1 MLRSSKMIWDNKTP
15 GIPDEFFLREE
26 EVPITKEEVRSI
38 VISKLRLKE
47 TNSVIDIGCGSGS
60 ITVELCLQCQKGKV
74 FGVDLDLQAVN
85 LTKKNL
91 EQFKVYAEIKQGDA
105 MDILESLPFV
115 DGIVIGGTTG
125 RTEELIDRSINK
137 LNNGGRLVIT
147 TILIET
153 MYKAMKT
160 VNESNLLEDIDF
172 TQIIIS
178 KGRRTKTGTMLLA
191 RNPVLVISAT
201 KK

>member
-1 MLRSSKMIWDNKTP
+1 MAWNSKSP

-38 VISKLRLKE
+38 IISKLRLSE
-47 TNSVIDIGCGSGS
+47 NSSVIDIGCGSGS

-74 FGVDLDLQAVN
+74 FGVDLDSQAVN
-85 LTKKNL
+85 LTKNNL
-91 EQFKVYAEIKQGDA
+91 EKFKVYAEIRLGNA
-105 MDILESLPFV
+105 MDILESLPLV

-125 RTEELIDRSINK
+125 KTEALIDQSISK
-137 LNNGGRLVIT
+137 LNHGGRLVIT

-153 MYKAMKT
+153 MFKAMKT
-160 VNESNLLEDIDF
+160 VNESNLLKDIDF

-178 KGRRTKTGTMLLA
+178 KGRRTKTGTMMLA

-201 KK
+201 KI

>member
-1 MLRSSKMIWDNKTP
+1 MAWNSKSP

-38 VISKLRLKE
+38 IISKLRLSE
-47 TNSVIDIGCGSGS
+47 NSSVIDIGCGSGS

-74 FGVDLDLQAVN
+74 FGVDLDSQAVN
-85 LTKKNL
+85 LTKNNL
-91 EQFKVYAEIKQGDA
+91 EKFKVYAEIKLGNA
-105 MDILESLPFV
+105 MDILESLPLV

-125 RTEELIDRSINK
+125 KTEALIDQSISK
-137 LNNGGRLVIT
+137 LNHGGRLVIT

-153 MYKAMKT
+153 MFKAMKT
-160 VNESNLLEDIDF
+160 VNESNLLKDIDF

-178 KGRRTKTGTMLLA
+178 KGRRTKTGTMMLA

-201 KK
+201 KI

>member
-1 MLRSSKMIWDNKTP
+1 MFWNSKTP
-15 GIPDEFFLREE
+15 GIPDEFFFREE
-26 EVPITKEEVRSI
+26 EIPITKEEIRSI
-38 VISKLRLKE
+38 IISKLRLKE

-60 ITVELCLQCQKGKV
+60 ITVELCLQCQKGTV

-91 EQFKVYAEIKQGDA
+91 EKFKVHADIRHGNA

-125 RTEELIDRSINK
+125 KTEELIDQSISR
-137 LNNGGRLVIT
+137 LNIGGRLVIT
-147 TILIET
+147 SILIET
-153 MYKAMKT
+153 MFKAIKT
-160 VNESNLLEDIDF
+160 VNESNFLKDIDF

-178 KGRRTKTGTMLLA
+178 KGRRTTTGTMMLA
-191 RNPVLVISAT
+191 RNPVMIISAT
-201 KK
+201 KI

>member
-1 MLRSSKMIWDNKTP
+1 MLHSSKIIWDNKTP
-15 GIPDEFFLREE
+15 GIPDDFFLREE

-91 EQFKVYAEIKQGDA
+91 EQFKVYAEIRQGDA
-105 MDILESLPFV
+105 LDILESLPFV
-115 DGIVIGGTTG
+115 DGIVVGGTTG
-125 RTEELIDRSINK
+125 RTEELINMSINK

-153 MYKAMKT
+153 MFKAMKT
-160 VNESNLLEDIDF
+160 VNESNFLEDIDF

>member
-1 MLRSSKMIWDNKTP
+1 MIWDNKTP

-91 EQFKVYAEIKQGDA
+91 EQFKVYAEIRQGDA

-160 VNESNLLEDIDF
+160 VNESNFLEDIDF

>member
-1 MLRSSKMIWDNKTP
+1 MTWDNKTP

-91 EQFKVYAEIKQGDA
+91 EQFKVFAEIRQGDA
-105 MDILESLPFV
+105 MDILASLPFV

-125 RTEELIDRSINK
+125 RTEELIDLSINK
-137 LNNGGRLVIT
+137 LKNGGRLVIT

-153 MYKAMKT
+153 MFKAMKT
-160 VNESNLLEDIDF
+160 VNESNFLKDIDF

-201 KK
+201 KI

>member
-1 MLRSSKMIWDNKTP
+1 MAWNSKSP

-38 VISKLRLKE
+38 IISKLRLSE
-47 TNSVIDIGCGSGS
+47 NSSVIDIGCGSGS

-74 FGVDLDLQAVN
+74 FGVDLDSQAVN
-85 LTKKNL
+85 LTKNNL
-91 EQFKVYAEIKQGDA
+91 EKFKVYAEIRLGNA
-105 MDILESLPFV
+105 MDILESLPLV

-125 RTEELIDRSINK
+125 KTEALIDQSISK
-137 LNNGGRLVIT
+137 LNHGGRLVIT

-153 MYKAMKT
+153 MFKAMKT
-160 VNESNLLEDIDF
+160 VNESNLLKDIDF

-178 KGRRTKTGTMLLA
+178 KGRRTKTGTMMLA

-201 KK
+201 KL

>member
-1 MLRSSKMIWDNKTP
+1 MTWDNKTP

-91 EQFKVYAEIKQGDA
+91 EQFKVYAEIRQGDA
-105 MDILESLPFV
+105 MDILEALPFV

-125 RTEELIDRSINK
+125 KTEELIDLSINK

-153 MYKAMKT
+153 MFKAMKT
-160 VNESNLLEDIDF
+160 VNKSNFLKDIDF
-172 TQIIIS
+172 TQVIIS

-201 KK
+201 KI

>member
-1 MLRSSKMIWDNKTP
+1 MTWDNKTP

-26 EVPITKEEVRSI
+26 EVPITKEEIRSI

-60 ITVELCLQCQKGKV
+60 ITVELCLQCQNGKV

-91 EQFKVYAEIKQGDA
+91 EKFKVYAEIRQGDA

-125 RTEELIDRSINK
+125 RTEELIDLSINK

-153 MYKAMKT
+153 MFKAMET
-160 VNESNLLEDIDF
+160 VNKSNSLKDIDF
-172 TQIIIS
+172 TQVIIS

-201 KK
+201 KI

>member
-1 MLRSSKMIWDNKTP
+1 MSWNSKSP

-38 VISKLRLKE
+38 IISKLRLKE
-47 TNSVIDIGCGSGS
+47 NNSVIDIGCGSGS
-60 ITVELCLQCQKGKV
+60 ITVELCFQCQKGKV
-74 FGVDLDLQAVN
+74 FGVDLDSQAVN

-91 EQFKVYAEIKQGDA
+91 ENFNLSAEILLGNAVDLLKT
-105 MDILESLPFV
+105 LPLV
-115 DGIVIGGTTG
+115 DGIVIGGSTG
-125 RTEELIDRSINK
+125 RTQTLIEQSISK
-137 LNNGGRLVIT
+137 LNHGGRLVIT

-153 MYKAMKT
+153 MFNAMNT
-160 VNESNLLEDIDF
+160 VNGSNLLKDIDF

-178 KGRRTKTGTMLLA
+178 KGRRTKTGTMMLA

-201 KK
+201 KI

>member
-1 MLRSSKMIWDNKTP
+1 MLHSSKMIWDNKTP

-26 EVPITKEEVRSI
+26 DVPITKEEVRSI

-47 TNSVIDIGCGSGS
+47 TDSVIDIGCGSGS

-74 FGVDLDLQAVN
+74 FGVDLDLQAVS

-91 EQFKVYAEIKQGDA
+91 EQFKVYAEIRQGDA
-105 MDILESLPFV
+105 MDILESLPSV

-125 RTEELIDRSINK
+125 RTEELINQSINK

-160 VNESNLLEDIDF
+160 VNESNFLEDIDF

>member
-1 MLRSSKMIWDNKTP
+1 MIWDNKTP

-91 EQFKVYAEIKQGDA
+91 EQFKVYAEIMQGDA
-105 MDILESLPFV
+105 MDVLESLPFV

-153 MYKAMKT
+153 MFKAMKT
-160 VNESNLLEDIDF
+160 VNESNFLKDIDF

>member
-1 MLRSSKMIWDNKTP
+1 LLRSSKMIWDNKTP

-26 EVPITKEEVRSI
+26 EVPITKEEIRSI

-47 TNSVIDIGCGSGS
+47 SNSVIDIGCGSGS

-91 EQFKVYAEIKQGDA
+91 EQFKVYAEIRQGDG

-125 RTEELIDRSINK
+125 RTEELINMSINK

-153 MYKAMKT
+153 MFKAMKT
-160 VNESNLLEDIDF
+160 VNESNFLEDIDF

-178 KGRRTKTGTMLLA
+178 KGRRTKTGTMMLA

>member
-1 MLRSSKMIWDNKTP
+1 MIWDNKTP

-74 FGVDLDLQAVN
+74 FGIDLDLQAVS

-91 EQFKVYAEIKQGDA
+91 EQFKVYAEIRQGDA

-137 LNNGGRLVIT
+137 LNIGGRLVIT

-153 MYKAMKT
+153 MFKAMKT
-160 VNESNLLEDIDF
+160 VNESNFLEDIDF

-191 RNPVLVISAT
+191 RNPVLIISAT

>member
-1 MLRSSKMIWDNKTP
+1 MLHNSKIIWDNKTP

-74 FGVDLDLQAVN
+74 FGVDLDLQAVS

-91 EQFKVYAEIKQGDA
+91 EQFKVYAEIRQGDA

-125 RTEELIDRSINK
+125 RTEELINRSINK

-153 MYKAMKT
+153 MFKAMKT
-160 VNESNLLEDIDF
+160 VNESNFLEDIDF

>member
-1 MLRSSKMIWDNKTP
+1 MAWNSKSS

-38 VISKLRLKE
+38 IISKLRLTE
-47 TNSVIDIGCGSGS
+47 NSSVIDIGCGSGS

-74 FGVDLDLQAVN
+74 FGVDLDSQAVN

-91 EQFKVYAEIKQGDA
+91 EKFKVYAEIRLGNA
-105 MDILESLPFV
+105 IDILESLPLV
-115 DGIVIGGTTG
+115 NGIVIGGTTG
-125 RTEELIDRSINK
+125 KTEALIDQSISK
-137 LNNGGRLVIT
+137 LNHGGRLVIT

-153 MYKAMKT
+153 MFKAMKT
-160 VNESNLLEDIDF
+160 VNESNLLKDSDF

-178 KGRRTKTGTMLLA
+178 KGRRTKTGTMMLA

-201 KK
+201 KI

>member
-1 MLRSSKMIWDNKTP
+1 MAWNSKSP

-38 VISKLRLKE
+38 IISKLRLTE
-47 TNSVIDIGCGSGS
+47 NSSVIDIGCGSGS

-74 FGVDLDLQAVN
+74 FGVDLDSQAVN

-91 EQFKVYAEIKQGDA
+91 EKFKVYAEIKLGNA
-105 MDILESLPFV
+105 MDILESLPLV

-125 RTEELIDRSINK
+125 KTEALIDQSISK
-137 LNNGGRLVIT
+137 LNHGGRLVIT

-153 MYKAMKT
+153 MFKAMKT
-160 VNESNLLEDIDF
+160 VNESNLLKDNDF

-178 KGRRTKTGTMLLA
+178 KGRRTKTGTMMLA

-201 KK
+201 KI

>member
-1 MLRSSKMIWDNKTP
+1 MAWNSKSP

-38 VISKLRLKE
+38 IISKLRLTE
-47 TNSVIDIGCGSGS
+47 NSSAIDIGCGSGS
-60 ITVELCLQCQKGKV
+60 ITVELCLQCRKGKV
-74 FGVDLDLQAVN
+74 FGVDLDSQAVN

-91 EQFKVYAEIKQGDA
+91 EKFNVYAEIKLGNA
-105 MDILESLPFV
+105 MDILESLPLV

-125 RTEELIDRSINK
+125 KTEALIDQSISK
-137 LNNGGRLVIT
+137 LNQGGRLVIT

-153 MYKAMKT
+153 MFKAMKT
-160 VNESNLLEDIDF
+160 VNESNLLKDSDF

-178 KGRRTKTGTMLLA
+178 KGRRTKTGTMMLA

-201 KK
+201 KL

>member
-1 MLRSSKMIWDNKTP
+1 MAWNSKSP

-38 VISKLRLKE
+38 IISKLRLKE
-47 TNSVIDIGCGSGS
+47 NNSVIDIGCGSGS
-60 ITVELCLQCQKGKV
+60 ITVELCFQCQKGKV
-74 FGVDLDLQAVN
+74 FGVDLDSQAVN

-91 EQFKVYAEIKQGDA
+91 ENFNLSAEILLGNAEDLLKT
-105 MDILESLPFV
+105 LPLV

-125 RTEELIDRSINK
+125 RTQTLIEQSIGK
-137 LNNGGRLVIT
+137 LNHGGRLVIT

-153 MYKAMKT
+153 MFNAMNT
-160 VNESNLLEDIDF
+160 VNGSNLLKDIDF

-178 KGRRTKTGTMLLA
+178 KGRRTKTGTMMLA

-201 KK
+201 KI

>member
-1 MLRSSKMIWDNKTP
+1 MSWNSKSP

-38 VISKLRLKE
+38 IISKLRLNE
-47 TNSVIDIGCGSGS
+47 NNSVIDIGCGSGS
-60 ITVELCLQCQKGKV
+60 ITVELCFQCQKGKV
-74 FGVDLDLQAVN
+74 FGVDLDSQAVN

-91 EQFKVYAEIKQGDA
+91 ENFNLSAEILLGNAVDLLKT
-105 MDILESLPFV
+105 LPLV

-125 RTEELIDRSINK
+125 RTQTLIEQSISK
-137 LNNGGRLVIT
+137 LNHGGRLVIT

-153 MYKAMKT
+153 MFNAMNT
-160 VNESNLLEDIDF
+160 VNGSNLLKDIDF

-178 KGRRTKTGTMLLA
+178 KGRRTKTGTMMLA

-201 KK
+201 KI

>member
-1 MLRSSKMIWDNKTP
+1 MIWDNKTP

-91 EQFKVYAEIKQGDA
+91 EQFKVYADIRQGDA

-115 DGIVIGGTTG
+115 DGIVVGGTTG
-125 RTEELIDRSINK
+125 RTEELINMSINK

-153 MYKAMKT
+153 MFKAMKT
-160 VNESNLLEDIDF
+160 VNESNFLEDIDF

>member
-1 MLRSSKMIWDNKTP
+1 MLHSSKIIWDNKTP
-15 GIPDEFFLREE
+15 GIPDDFFLREE

-91 EQFKVYAEIKQGDA
+91 EQFKVYAEIRQGDA

-115 DGIVIGGTTG
+115 DGIVVGGTTG
-125 RTEELIDRSINK
+125 RTEELINMSINK

-153 MYKAMKT
+153 MFKAMKT
-160 VNESNLLEDIDF
+160 VNESNFLEDIDF